1 MSGLNSCTIIGFAN
15 RRKFLSNFLRLGCI
29 GKCKIEDKSIYFGC
43 LYRSEIVFPKPASQ
57 TRSLAERL
65 VSIRLDW
72 EAFPLLIK
80 VASVTLKFENNTLNS
95 PNFRGERLG
104 YPHLRIASFSSFSK
118 HSQEGLFFPSSFY
131 PSALPP
137 LFPSKLISGRS
148 LYGGTAIS
156 MLLGSRRSS
165 SQRLHR
171 VFHRDLRGKKC
182 LQDSLITGE
191 KACLSHAIK

>member
-1 MSGLNSCTIIGFAN
+1 MRRLKGARGGRQREVILKSELLGKGVRVGFAN

-43 LYRSEIVFPKPASQ
+43 LYRSEIVFPKPAFQ

-72 EAFPLLIK
+72 KAFPLLIK
-80 VASVTLKFENNTLNS
+80 VASVTSKFENNTLQTL
-95 PNFRGERLG
+95 PGRT
-104 YPHLRIASFSSFSK
+104 
-118 HSQEGLFFPSSFY
+118 FFPLLLLSIRFATAIS
-131 PSALPP
+131 
-137 LFPSKLISGRS
+137 SKLISGRS